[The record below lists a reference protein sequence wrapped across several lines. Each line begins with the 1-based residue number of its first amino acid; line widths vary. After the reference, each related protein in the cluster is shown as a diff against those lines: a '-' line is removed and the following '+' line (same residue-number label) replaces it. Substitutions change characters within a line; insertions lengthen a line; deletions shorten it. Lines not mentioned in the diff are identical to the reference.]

1 MATGS
6 RYFVPF
12 RRRREGKTDYYQRTR
27 LVVADVPRM
36 VVRKSNRHII
46 VQLVTAEMDGD
57 RTLVAANS
65 KELEQYGY
73 KGSTSN
79 TPAAYLTGMLF
90 AVKAKKARQDS
101 AILDIGLNRATPGAR
116 VFAALKGAVD
126 AGLDIPYGEDILPTE
141 DRLKGAHI
149 AAYNKNAGDIVKIVE
164 QVAAAIKKEMA

>member
-36 VVRKSNRHII
+36 VVRKTNRHII

-90 AVKAKKARQDS
+90 AVKAKKAQQDS

-149 AAYNKNAGDIVKIVE
+149 AAYNKNAGDIVTIVE

>member
-36 VVRKSNRHII
+36 VVRKTNRHII

-65 KELEQYGY
+65 KELEKYGF
-73 KGSTSN
+73 KGSTAN
-79 TPAAYLTGMLF
+79 TPAAYLTGMLV
-90 AVKAKKARQDS
+90 AVKAKKAGQDS
-101 AILDIGLNRATPGAR
+101 AVLDIGLNRATPGAR

-126 AGLDIPYGEDILPTE
+126 GGLDIPYGEEILPSE
-141 DRLKGAHI
+141 ERLKGAHI
-149 AAYNKNAGDIVKIVE
+149 AAYNKNAGDIVNNVE
-164 QVAAAIKKEMA
+164 QVATAIKKEMA